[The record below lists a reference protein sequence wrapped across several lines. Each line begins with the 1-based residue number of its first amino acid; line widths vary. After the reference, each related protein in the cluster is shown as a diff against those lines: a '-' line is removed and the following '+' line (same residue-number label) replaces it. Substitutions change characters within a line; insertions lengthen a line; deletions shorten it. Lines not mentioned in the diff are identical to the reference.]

1 MLLNAD
7 FTFHHLKSILHDERL
22 LRGRPTPDAACLYNK
37 VDDIWTT
44 RPLCSFGSH
53 PRTRTLY
60 EWIAGKCESSTPM
73 YYINHTGPA
82 QLLSL
87 HARRVYIE
95 YRRTNAFCRKLSPPP
110 TFIFFLLI
118 SFIDLKGKHGMRLR
132 YTISYLKRYWIVGQP
147 LQKGTPFDGLLRVVF
162 Y

>member
-1 MLLNAD
+1 MKEEVSQEITHLIIQPDTMLLNAD

-95 YRRTNAFCRKLSPPP
+95 YRRTNAFCRKLSPPLP
-110 TFIFFLLI
+110 LPHLPF
-118 SFIDLKGKHGMRLR
+118 SFYSCSFNYLKGKHGMR
-132 YTISYLKRYWIVGQP
+132 
-147 LQKGTPFDGLLRVVF
+147 
-162 Y
+162 